1 MSDNQTPPNNN
12 QDSNNINPP
21 ADQTVASSSD
31 SSGSS
36 NQPTSNPKKTNTGS
50 ADSTPPSTATN
61 NSTSSSDNNTPDFD
75 KLNKDL
81 EDAKNQIST
90 LTDTAKRAMADLQNY
105 RRRQEEEK
113 KIFIQFANAS
123 LLLELLPT
131 LDNLER
137 ALKNIPPDLTS
148 SDFVK
153 GIEQT
158 HKGLLSTLEKFGL
171 KVIVAL
177 NQPFD
182 AHLHEALLEVPG
194 QKGMIIEEVEKGY
207 YLNDKILRPVK
218 VKVGNSETESVS

>member
-1 MSDNQTPPNNN
+1 MSDNQTPQNNLA
-12 QDSNNINPP
+12 S
-21 ADQTVASSSD
+21 ASEASS
-31 SSGSS
+31 
-36 NQPTSNPKKTNTGS
+36 TSN
-50 ADSTPPSTATN
+50 
-61 NSTSSSDNNTPDFD
+61 TSNANTPDFD
-75 KLNKDL
+75 KVNKDL

-113 KIFIQFANAS
+113 KSFVQFANAS
-123 LLLELLPT
+123 LILELLPT
-131 LDNLER
+131 IDNLDR

-158 HKGLLSTLEKFGL
+158 HKGLLGTLEKFDL

-177 NQPFD
+177 DQPFD

-194 QKGMIIEEVEKGY
+194 TKGIVIEEVEKGY
-207 YLNDKILRPVK
+207 YLNEKILRPAK
-218 VKVGNSETESVS
+218 VKVGNGETKIST